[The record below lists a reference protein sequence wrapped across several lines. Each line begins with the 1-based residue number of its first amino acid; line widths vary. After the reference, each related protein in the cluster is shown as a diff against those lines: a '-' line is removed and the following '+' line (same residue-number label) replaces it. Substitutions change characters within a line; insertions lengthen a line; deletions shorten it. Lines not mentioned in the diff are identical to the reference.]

1 MTTEL
6 TIGRK
11 PWRRWACIIAL
22 GAAILPAMA
31 DDLLPL
37 EHSLRYVGRDGR
49 IPVVVEITLRERVA
63 GELEYVQWV
72 TPAQWGAW
80 FREPA
85 ATRCRL
91 RYRDGTLATIDVDD
105 GLGAKRPPSDLSAG
119 ALDALAVR
127 LRARADIARGL
138 KQAEYTVWTGGD
150 GLEQWTLEVS
160 GPDSVDTPD
169 GRYEALRFRLGS
181 DSEWIEGW
189 SAPLLVFHFVRIE
202 HWRDGKKVGELS
214 LDDKQL

>member
-1 MTTEL
+1 MAITSL
-6 TIGRK
+6 KRLLY
-11 PWRRWACIIAL
+11 RLSVAL
-22 GAAILPAMA
+22 ALALVAAAGLA

-49 IPVVVEITLRERVA
+49 TPVVVEITLRERLD
-63 GELEYVQWV
+63 GELEYVEWV
-72 TPAQWGAW
+72 TPTEWGAW
-80 FREPA
+80 FKEPA

-91 RYRDGTLATIDVDD
+91 LYRDGNLATVDVDH
-105 GLGAKRPPSDLSAG
+105 GLGAQRPPSDVSTG
-119 ALDALAVR
+119 ALDALSVR

-138 KQAEYTVWTGGD
+138 DHAEYTVWNGGEA
-150 GLEQWTLEVS
+150 LEKWTLEVS
-160 GPDSVDTPD
+160 GPDSVATPD

-181 DSEWIEGW
+181 DSEWFEGW

-202 HWRDGKKVGELS
+202 HWRDGKMVSELS

>member
-1 MTTEL
+1 MG
-6 TIGRK
+6 IPFIK
-11 PWRRWACIIAL
+11 RWLRQLFLAL
-22 GAAILPAMA
+22 ALVAVGGLA

-37 EHSLRYVGRDGR
+37 DHSLRYVGRDGR
-49 IPVVVEITLRERVA
+49 TPVVVEVTLRERP
-63 GELEYVQWV
+63 GGDLEYVQWV
-72 TPAQWGAW
+72 TPTQWGAW

-85 ATRCRL
+85 VTRCRL

-138 KQAEYTVWTGGD
+138 KHAEYTVWNGGE
-150 GLEQWTLEVS
+150 GLETWTLAVA
-160 GPDSVDTPD
+160 GPDSVETPD
-169 GRYEALRFRLGS
+169 GRYEALKFRLGS
-181 DSEWIEGW
+181 EYDWIEGW

-202 HWRDGKKVGELS
+202 HWRDGKKVSELS